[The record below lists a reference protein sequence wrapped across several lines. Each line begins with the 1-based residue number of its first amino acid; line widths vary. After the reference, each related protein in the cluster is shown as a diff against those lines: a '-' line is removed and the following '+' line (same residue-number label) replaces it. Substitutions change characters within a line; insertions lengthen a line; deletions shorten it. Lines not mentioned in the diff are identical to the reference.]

1 MYHVIIQKKTK
12 KKNYLNTTYNNKQV
26 FKYLKWVNNY
36 KIHK

>member
-1 MYHVIIQKKTK
+1 MYHVIIQKKT